1 MLRMVKGLACSL
13 MLVATPALAEEWHEF
28 AKTGETIGFVDT
40 DTLRTDAAPVTF
52 DMFVGYMYGQG
63 KDGEVYY
70 VIYRMSA
77 DCSSGTLTVLSL
89 RAFDIDR
96 KPIPNASRDTIE
108 DPLAERTFASD
119 VHDLACVA
127 KGRSSGKTNDPY
139 RASDDY
145 FGGF

>member
-1 MLRMVKGLACSL
+1 MLRMAKGLACSL

-28 AKTGETIGFVDT
+28 AKTGETIGFIDT
-40 DTLRTDAAPVTF
+40 DTHRTEATPVTF

-63 KDGEVYY
+63 KEGEVYY
-70 VIYRMSA
+70 VIYRMSV
-77 DCSSGTLTVLSL
+77 DCDSGSLSTLSL

-96 KPIPNASRDTIE
+96 KPIPNASRDAIE
-108 DPLAERTFASD
+108 DPLAERSFASD
-119 VHDLACVA
+119 VRDVACA
-127 KGRSSGKTNDPY
+127 AERRSSGKTPDPY